1 MSKKKNWDAVVI
13 PPLWGVTE
21 VAQEL
26 GVTTSNLDR
35 VSGLPPVRVDYLK
48 GGRLWLREE
57 IEEFASERRRERDRE
72 ASAA

>member
-1 MSKKKNWDAVVI
+1 MTTTTNWEAVVI

-21 VAQEL
+21 VAAAL

-35 VSGLPPVRVDYLK
+35 VSGLPPARVEYLL

-57 IEEFASERRRERDRE
+57 IEEFAAERRRERDKDD
-72 ASAA
+72 AV